1 MIIIQKVQIFLIIMI
16 IYKVKLMAGGL
27 LGLLTQE
34 FLIIN
39 LMMGLRDLSVVCRLE
54 QEAVADLRF

>member
-27 LGLLTQE
+27 LRLLTQE